1 MATHTKT
8 LMGEVTENPE
18 DEKKDVEQLLVG
30 FLHAL
35 IEEQKIPELQ

>member
-18 DEKKDVEQLLVG
+18 DEKKDVEHLLVG

-35 IEEQKIPELQ
+35 IEEQKTPEPL